1 VVEILKTLKKH
12 NWIWVLFLLAACA
25 KDSSTGGDL
34 NGTYSGAYEQGPG
47 ANDSTGTVRLVFIGY
62 NFSGE
67 SQATLRPICN
77 GNYEIVG
84 DSINFVNLCSTPDP
98 YLLLVGKYQIK
109 ETGDSLYLSRNLELF
124 SLKQQ

>member
-1 VVEILKTLKKH
+1 VKILKTLKKVS
-12 NWIWVLFLLAACA
+12 WISVLFLLAACA

-34 NGTYSGAYEQGPG
+34 NGTYSGVYEQGPG
-47 ANDSTGTVRLVFIGY
+47 ANDSTGTVRIVFIGN

-77 GNYEIVG
+77 GNYEIIG
-84 DSINFVNLCSTPDP
+84 DSINFTNLCSSPDAD
-98 YLLLVGKYQIK
+98 LLLVGKYNIK
-109 ETGDSLYLSRNLELF
+109 ETGDSLYFSRNQELF